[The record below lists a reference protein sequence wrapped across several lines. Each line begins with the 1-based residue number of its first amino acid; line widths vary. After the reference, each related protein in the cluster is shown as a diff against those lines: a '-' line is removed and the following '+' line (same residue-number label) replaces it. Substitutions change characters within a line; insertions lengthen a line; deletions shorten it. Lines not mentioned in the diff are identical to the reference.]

1 MLIAFDVKQTLHLVD
16 ERSKAKVRSK
26 LDAISSGLAGS
37 SPSSPVRCKASC
49 TKLQGVLDASLSKI
63 CEAAPPSS
71 MRLQKGRCLQIC
83 IHPTQLERERERETK
98 KTGKTCL
105 SILILPPAQGLN
117 ARLKEV
123 AAGTTGY
130 EKSLASLF
138 LVVRPGATSSF
149 LAPSSDALCY

>member
-26 LDAISSGLAGS
+26 LDAIPSGLAGS

-83 IHPTQLERERERETK
+83 IHPTQLERERERERQK
-98 KTGKTCL
+98 RQGKRVCQ
-105 SILILPPAQGLN
+105 S
-117 ARLKEV
+117 
-123 AAGTTGY
+123 
-130 EKSLASLF
+130 
-138 LVVRPGATSSF
+138 
-149 LAPSSDALCY
+149 